1 MLAFLRYVLP
11 ALLVFA
17 GVVLL
22 SFGGESVRYDGFGLC
37 AGAGI
42 ALAVFAQLIRLNTS
56 GASDR
61 DDEEAARRYFTEHGH
76 WPDEAPPDRG

>member
-1 MLAFLRYVLP
+1 MLAFLRYGLP
-11 ALLVFA
+11 AGLVLA
-17 GVVLL
+17 GVIIL
-22 SFGGESVRYDGFGLC
+22 SFGSESVRYDGFGLC

-61 DDEEAARRYFTEHGH
+61 EDEEAARRFYTEHGH
-76 WPDEAPPDRG
+76 WPDEAPKP